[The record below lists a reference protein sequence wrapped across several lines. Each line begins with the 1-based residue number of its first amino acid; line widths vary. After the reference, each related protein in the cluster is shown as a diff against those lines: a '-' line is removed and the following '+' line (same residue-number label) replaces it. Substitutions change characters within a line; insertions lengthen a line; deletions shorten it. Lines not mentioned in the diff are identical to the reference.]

1 MTVLFP
7 QGKYGSSG
15 LPWLEQLPDVL
26 MVVFLTIT
34 GFVANIPTMSKISP
48 DELVSIAEKPD

>member
-1 MTVLFP
+1 MVVWFP

-26 MVVFLTIT
+26 MVVFLTIMD
-34 GFVANIPTMSKISP
+34 FVANIP
-48 DELVSIAEKPD
+48 